1 MTTATPV
8 PNAPPAREL
17 LESQLATDCRE
28 RAIVSAEVLEH
39 RAAGDLDNNDAYHRT
54 VGRLETL
61 DRRIAQLYAALSTA
75 DVEPSADGT
84 VQVGSMVT
92 VVFDRDPGDVTTF
105 LVGPPEQYALVGV
118 DVCSPDSPLGQA
130 VLGADVGDERT
141 YRLPNGRTC
150 TITVKDH
157 RIELL

>member
-8 PNAPPAREL
+8 PNSPLTREL
-17 LESQLATDCRE
+17 LENELAAGCRE
-28 RAIVSAEVLEH
+28 RASVSAEVLEH
-39 RAAGDLDNNDAYHRT
+39 RSAGDLDNNDAYHRALA
-54 VGRLETL
+54 RLDSL

-75 DVEPSADGT
+75 EVEPSADGT
-84 VQVGSMVT
+84 VQVGSIVT
-92 VVFDRDPGDVTTF
+92 VAFDHDPADVTTF

-130 VLGADVGDERT
+130 VMGADVGDVRT
-141 YRLPNGRTC
+141 YRLPNGKEC
-150 TITVKDH
+150 TVAVKEH

>member
-1 MTTATPV
+1 MTTTTHV
-8 PNAPPAREL
+8 PNAPLTRDL
-17 LESQLATDCRE
+17 LESQLAADCRE
-28 RAIVSAEVLEH
+28 RAVVSAEVLEH
-39 RAAGDLDNNDAYHRT
+39 RAAGDLENNDAYHGA

-92 VVFDRDPGDVTTF
+92 VVFDHDPGDVTTF
-105 LVGPPEQYALVGV
+105 LVGPPEQYTVVGV

-130 VLGADVGDERT
+130 VLGTDVGDDRT
-141 YRLPNGRTC
+141 YRLPNGREC
-150 TITVKDH
+150 TITVKAH